1 MGLEAVRHVIVE
13 MARLEEYQPT
23 AASEQEFQNL
33 NLTTKVQAAL
43 MMSPTCRNLHINV
56 RAEQGQVHV
65 SRVIPQFTDQELIQL
80 IEGVHDVTKVVPDFI
95 DLPAHLGS
103 DY

>member
-1 MGLEAVRHVIVE
+1 MGRMGLEAVRHVIVE

-43 MMSPTCRNLHINV
+43 SYVDKPRSGTAR
-56 RAEQGQVHV
+56 
-65 SRVIPQFTDQELIQL
+65 
-80 IEGVHDVTKVVPDFI
+80 KVV
-95 DLPAHLGS
+95 
-103 DY
+103 